1 MDYQEIKLEIRGDH
15 LAVLTLANP
24 KVLNAIS
31 PIMLSEM
38 KYAVGYI
45 DSPDNNVRCLLIT
58 GEGRGFCSGA
68 NLKKSKSPGD
78 EADERS
84 VDRSLDAT
92 YNPLFLKLK
101 SLRIPVITAIN
112 GPAAGIGM
120 TLALMGDLVLAAK
133 SAYFLQAFR
142 NVGLIPDGGATWLL
156 PRLIGLA
163 RAMELSLLA
172 EKLPAEKA
180 LDWGLINQ
188 VFDDDE
194 LIPNAL
200 ALAQN
205 LASGPTVSLGLIRH
219 AYWQSAD
226 NSYAEQLHLE
236 NDFQQVCGASHDAY
250 EGRKA
255 FLEKRKPN
263 FTGK

>member
-1 MDYQEIKLEIRGDH
+1 MNYQEIKLEIRDDH

-31 PIMLSEM
+31 LIMLSEL
-38 KYAVGYI
+38 KYAMGQI
-45 DSPDNNVRCLLIT
+45 ENPDNNVRCLLIT

-68 NLKKSKSPGD
+68 NLKALNSRGN
-78 EADERS
+78 EADGRL
-84 VDRSLDAT
+84 VDQSLDAT

-101 SLRIPVITAIN
+101 NLKIPVITAIN

-120 TLALMGDLVLAAK
+120 TLALMGDLVVAAK

-172 EKLPAEKA
+172 QRLPAEKA

-188 VFDDDE
+188 VFEDNE
-194 LIPNAL
+194 LIPKAL
-200 ALAQN
+200 ELGQN
-205 LASGPTVSLGLIRH
+205 LAAGPTVSLGLIRQS
-219 AYWQSAD
+219 YWQSAD

-236 NDFQQVCGASHDAY
+236 SGFQQICGASHDAH
-250 EGRKA
+250 EGRMA
-255 FLEKRKPN
+255 FLEKRKPA
-263 FTGK
+263 FKGK